1 VLIFVCFF
9 VSLVSTTGFPQKAF
23 VPFCAC
29 DASFVFHLFLWLNF
43 ISIDDAG
50 MGADKN
56 FTARHSC
63 TVFKRTTVVVLS
75 PPFPPRTHTV
85 GFNK

>member
-1 VLIFVCFF
+1 MLIFVCLFFF
-9 VSLVSTTGFPQKAF
+9 VSLVFTTGFPQKAF
-23 VPFCAC
+23 VPYYAC

-56 FTARHSC
+56 FVARHSC
-63 TVFKRTTVVVLS
+63 AKNGLVVVLP